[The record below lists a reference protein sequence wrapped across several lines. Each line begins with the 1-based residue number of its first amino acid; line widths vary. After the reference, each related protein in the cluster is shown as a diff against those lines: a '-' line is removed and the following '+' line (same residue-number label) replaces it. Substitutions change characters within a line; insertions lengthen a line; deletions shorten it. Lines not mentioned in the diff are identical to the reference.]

1 MKPLKQKELLI
12 EPMKLKDLLEVMEI
26 ERQSYPS
33 PWSLYLFIAEI
44 KDNRFAHYLVMKQE
58 EKIIAYGGMWVFMK
72 EAHITNLAVHT
83 SFRSKGYGKT
93 LLKTLI
99 QEAWERGLEKITL
112 EVRVSNL
119 AARKLY
125 QGRGFKVDCVR
136 RNYYGSEDAL
146 LMYLCLKEERDS

>member
-72 EAHITNLAVHT
+72 EAHITNLVVHP
-83 SFRSKGYGKT
+83 SSRGKGYGKT

-136 RNYYGSEDAL
+136 RNYYGREDAL